1 MFQRRGVEDDV
12 RRRFADESSDPV
24 AVADVAK
31 QGAARKVGPAPG
43 QLQIDGVEIEL
54 RVIEE
59 RQVGRR
65 EIRDLADQLAPD
77 AAPGAG
83 HQDALAFDQ
92 APHGDAIQGRLR
104 AAQQIL
110 DGEWLDFKLVGD
122 AALEIGEA
130 GQPGQG
136 HPQVLRRV

>member
-1 MFQRRGVEDDV
+1 M
-12 RRRFADESSDPV
+12 
-24 AVADVAK
+24 
-31 QGAARKVGPAPG
+31 
-43 QLQIDGVEIEL
+43 
-54 RVIEE
+54 
-59 RQVGRR
+59 GRR
-65 EIRDLADQLAPD
+65 EIRDLAHQLAPD

-92 APHGDAIQGRLR
+92 ASHGDAIQRRLR

-110 DGEWLDFKLVGD
+110 DGEWLDLELVGD

-136 HPQVLRRV
+136 HPRSSAVSKSARTLVPSMSSLVRIRRCGRSPVRSAAPPRRNGVQGPQHFDARG